1 MSAPHNRTRVGG
13 RGRGRGFGGSGPRL
27 QKRKAEAD
35 ATPGDRTPAFPS
47 GVMTPVSTVAQATT
61 ETRFADFKGISPQL
75 LAKIPFEFCTEV
87 QAATLPAIIAN
98 RDVLAQAKT
107 GTGKTMAF
115 LVPSIQR
122 MISAPHP
129 NQAHT
134 SILVLSP
141 TRELAQQIAVEA
153 ERLLGA
159 NGPYGVQCV
168 VGGTNIKSDIRDL
181 RSKRAD
187 VLIATPGR
195 LVDLLENADMKPR
208 FGRLATLVLDE
219 ADRLL
224 DQGFRRELLKIL
236 ESLPNRKTVP
246 RQTLLF
252 SATVPAEVHSISS
265 IALNPDHE
273 FISTLKDEDINA
285 HEHVVQESLIV
296 PAKDIIAATI
306 EVLRREESL
315 STERGGFKVMAF
327 LPTARAAGLFYE
339 LFQALRT
346 NFPVW
351 QIHSR
356 MSQSKRTKATDDFR
370 ASPNGVLFSSDV
382 TARGIDVQGVTSV
395 VQIGLPAS
403 GEQYVHRLGRT
414 ARAGAKGH
422 GVLIIADFESFFLRD
437 STMKTFSLHDYPPVD
452 AEAMA
457 QARTSANRALAS
469 VDEEAK
475 GQAYQAWLGY
485 YNSSLKKLRWSQTD
499 LVAHANDFAREVL
512 RTEPQGPMWVPPGLL
527 AKTVGKMGL
536 KNVPGLNIL
545 RGEMAQAPQR
555 SEQRHAI
562 PGRMGDF
569 NSGMNGGTL
578 DGNRGGPGGGRGR
591 GGRGGRGRGG
601 RAAIGH

>member
-75 LAKIPFEFCTEV
+75 LAKIPFEFCTE
-87 QAATLPAIIAN
+87 
-98 RDVLAQAKT
+98 T

-168 VGGTNIKSDIRDL
+168 LTV
-181 RSKRAD
+181 
-187 VLIATPGR
+187 
-195 LVDLLENADMKPR
+195 
-208 FGRLATLVLDE
+208 ATLVLDE

-252 SATVPAEVHSISS
+252 SATVPAEVHSVSAITHTAHLREISS

-545 RGEMAQAPQR
+545 RGEMAQARLGERQHGQREQHRQAPAAAQAQR